1 MSYDFNIDEIFEMA
15 EQIERNGALF
25 YRKSAES
32 VIAPDE
38 KKILMELAEMEDEHE
53 KTFAALRADIAE
65 EDKVTTAFD
74 PENETVLYLRALVD
88 IRIFFKKTI
97 DTSSMEEIL
106 KEAIIAEKD
115 SIVFYLGMTEMV
127 QDKTGKAKLNAI
139 IKEEM
144 GHIKLLSGKLLA
156 LNR

>member
-1 MSYDFNIDEIFEMA
+1 MYFNIDEIFEMA

-32 VIAPDE
+32 VTDPDE
-38 KKILMELAEMEDEHE
+38 KKLLIELAEMEDEHE

-65 EDKVTTAFD
+65 EDKVVTAFD
-74 PENETVLYLRALVD
+74 PEDETVLYLRALADV
-88 IRIFFKKTI
+88 RIFFKKTI
-97 DTSSMEEIL
+97 DTSSMKEIL
-106 KEAIIAEKD
+106 KEAIVAEKD
-115 SIVFYLGMTEMV
+115 SIVFYLGMKDMV
-127 QDKTGKAKLNAI
+127 PENTGKAKLNAI

-156 LNR
+156 LAK